1 LMASLDSE
9 ATMIKKQIVEF
20 VIKYWKEI
28 AVAALIVV
36 VILKM
41 KHDYKLMQT
50 AYETRIESTQ
60 AQIEGLKEI
69 HKKELEEKRLLME
82 SFLESMAVIESDY
95 EEARSELED
104 LRRDKK
110 EDYTKKFRQDKEQ
123 LIKDIETTFRI
134 EYVP

>member
-1 LMASLDSE
+1 MALLASGVI
-9 ATMIKKQIVEF
+9 MIKKQIVEF

-28 AVAALIVV
+28 AVAALVVV

-82 SFLESMAVIESDY
+82 SFLESMAAIESDY
-95 EEARSELED
+95 EEARAELED

-123 LIKDIETTFRI
+123 LIKDIETTFGI

>member
-1 LMASLDSE
+1 
-9 ATMIKKQIVEF
+9 MIKKQIVEF

-28 AVAALIVV
+28 AVAALVVV

-82 SFLESMAVIESDY
+82 SFLESMAAIESDY
-95 EEARSELED
+95 EEARAELED

-123 LIKDIETTFRI
+123 LIKDIETTFGI

>member
-1 LMASLDSE
+1 MALLASGVI
-9 ATMIKKQIVEF
+9 MIKKQIVEF

-28 AVAALIVV
+28 AVAALVVV

-82 SFLESMAVIESDY
+82 SFLESMAAIESDY
-95 EEARSELED
+95 EEASAELED

-110 EDYTKKFRQDKEQ
+110 EDYTKKFRQDKVQ
-123 LIKDIETTFRI
+123 LIKDIETTFGI